1 MFRGRI
7 RAIHFVG
14 IGGVGM
20 SGIAEVLIDHGFDVR
35 GSDMRNNE
43 YCQRLEQKGATIFVG
58 HREDHVEGADVVVF
72 SSAVPPSN
80 PELVRARQLNIPV
93 IPRAEM
99 LGELMRI
106 KDGIAIAGSH
116 GKTTT
121 TSLVAT
127 VLRDSGLDPTVVIG
141 GKLNSLGSGATTG
154 RGNLMVAEADESDG
168 SFLHLIPAVAVI
180 TNIDPEH
187 LDYYGDLAAVQD
199 AFVRFSNRVPFFGLV
214 VACLDHPNVQ
224 TILPRIEKRV
234 TTYGQSAQAD
244 YRAREPRMEGLS
256 ASFEVVRRGESLG
269 RFSVRMPGIHNV
281 LNALATIAVAD
292 ELQVPL
298 DKVRAALAGF
308 SGVQRRFT
316 VLGEADGVTVV
327 DDYGHHPAEIK
338 VTLEAAQRAYG
349 RRLFVV
355 FQPHRYSRTHH
366 LFDEL
371 TRAFNRADRVLVTDV
386 YAAGEAP
393 IEGATA
399 DALVKSVRAHGHRA
413 VTHVTDLDAALA
425 KVEEEAEPGD
435 IVITLGAGS
444 ITSLAPR
451 ILQSLQARL
460 EARGDG

>member
-35 GSDMRNNE
+35 GSDMRSND
-43 YCQRLEQKGATIFVG
+43 YCQRLEQKGAKIFVG
-58 HREDHVEGADVVVF
+58 HHETHVEGADVVVF

-80 PELVRARQLNIPV
+80 VELVRARQLNIPV

-141 GKLNSLGSGATTG
+141 GKLNSLGSGGAFG

-168 SFLHLIPAVAVI
+168 SFIHLIPAIAVI

-214 VACLDHPNVQ
+214 VACMDHPNVQ
-224 TILPRIEKRV
+224 AILPRIEKRV
-234 TTYGQSAQAD
+234 ATYGQSAQAD

-298 DKVRAALAGF
+298 DKVRAALDGF
-308 SGVQRRFT
+308 TGVQRRFT
-316 VLGEADGVTVV
+316 VLGEAGEVTVV

-366 LFDEL
+366 LFEDL

-393 IEGATA
+393 IEGANSES
-399 DALVKSVRAHGHRA
+399 LVASIRAHGHRA
-413 VTHVTDLDAALA
+413 VSHVADLDGALRTI
-425 KVEEEAEPGD
+425 ESEAQPGD

-451 ILQSLQARL
+451 ILQMLQARS
-460 EARGDG
+460 EAGEGG